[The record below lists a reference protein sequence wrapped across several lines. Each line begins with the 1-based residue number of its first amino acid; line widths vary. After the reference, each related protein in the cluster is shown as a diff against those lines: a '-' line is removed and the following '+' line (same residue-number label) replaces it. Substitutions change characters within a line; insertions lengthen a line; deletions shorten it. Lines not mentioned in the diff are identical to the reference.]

1 MRCSNCGV
9 FMTELR
15 RAKEYPPDQPSL
27 KEAQVAAMIIQGA
40 TNAEIAAHF
49 NVTVGTIKFH
59 VTRMYKKLQI
69 TKRRPE
75 LIYAWH
81 AGQFTKEVQAAIQ
94 QFMPDK
100 SGVQI
105 PKKEGCGEQTR

>member
-1 MRCSNCGV
+1 MRCNNCGV
-9 FMTELR
+9 YMTELR
-15 RAKEYPPDQPSL
+15 RAKEYPPNQPSL

-59 VTRMYKKLQI
+59 VTRMYKKLSI

-75 LIYAWH
+75 LIYSWH
-81 AGQFTKEVQAAIQ
+81 AKLFNEEVIAAIQ

-105 PKKEGCGEQTR
+105 PAKENCGE